1 MSLRLQG
8 AERGGCFGEFSHG
21 WLTAAV
27 RAGVDLP
34 TPHLTHSRA
43 PGGRATRARH
53 DKAQGLFAALAGGLT
68 FPGHRSE
75 VKETLPEGRPL
86 TTLAW
91 QSLVKGLRSHNNTL
105 VLHVEITIRVT
116 LITYYNKHTCISF
129 FFTLIQEPPGRLV
142 CSSPDAGLHFLPSLT
157 QFQFFNLH
165 MKCISNGYKNAV
177 INCKRHMRY

>member
-1 MSLRLQG
+1 MFWG
-8 AERGGCFGEFSHG
+8 VSHG
-21 WLTAAV
+21 RLTAAV

-91 QSLVKGLRSHNNTL
+91 QSLVKGLWCQNNTL
-105 VLHVEITIRVT
+105 VFPVEITIGVT
-116 LITYYNKHTCISF
+116 LITNDNKHTFYEARDS
-129 FFTLIQEPPGRLV
+129 
-142 CSSPDAGLHFLPSLT
+142 
-157 QFQFFNLH
+157 
-165 MKCISNGYKNAV
+165 
-177 INCKRHMRY
+177 